1 LIETTLEKY
10 LIIAVGALLATGAF
24 AGWWALHN
32 RHEQNL
38 GAVACLQA
46 TTIPKAAAIAEAKT
60 TEAAQAVDINAV
72 VKGYET
78 KVLSMSHSNDDLAGR
93 LSAAL
98 RQSRLPDPGSAACA
112 NAPDPGLSKGES
124 EAAGRLAR
132 IRADIAAVLTA
143 CDANQVKTE
152 DAAAIYNGVRTRAL
166 AAAK

>member
-1 LIETTLEKY
+1 MNAIEKSLIY
-10 LIIAVGALLATGAF
+10 IAIALVGTGAV

-38 GAVACLQA
+38 GATACLQA
-46 TTIPKAAAIAEAKT
+46 TTIPKQEAVAEVKQ

-72 VKGYET
+72 VKGYEL
-78 KVLSMSHSNDDLAGR
+78 KVVSLSRSNDDIAGR

-98 RQSRLPDPGSAACA
+98 RASRVSNPGSAACA

-124 EAAGRLAR
+124 EAAERLAR
-132 IRADIAAVLTA
+132 IRADIKLVLDA

-152 DAAAIYNGVRTRAL
+152 DAAMIYNRVRERAL